1 MLTKNPQQLITY
13 KKIAIYEQSYQ
24 LPVFQNRRLK
34 NFQKTIKERRK
45 LIQEGI
51 RYHYYFG
58 KIVKQ
63 KEKITQQEIF
73 LDTQLLVKDYSF
85 LIDGLETYQDS
96 YYHFLLKLSDNL
108 KALFAQKYQ
117 ELKILDYERIKLEIK
132 NNNNQKIL
140 HQLKLEKQE
149 NFRAIVLLGKTSF
162 LMLEKTKLLVEGVKK
177 LAEDTQKQKQ
187 IVQAIIQELK
197 IYEELNYYQLKSQRV
212 RQEIADLAQ
221 NVINF
226 ETYLQEYFAPF
237 QLLIEEVIKVDEE
250 FYATVGEIKYLVDNI
265 FQPQPDQLEMEDSE
279 IATEF
284 FLNFM
289 VTGYEKEAR
298 LKDAFLS
305 SQWGDRL
312 LNESEWAEQF
322 IPLEQTINKLSS
334 YLGEQLAHQQ
344 QFIPKIIPKKRL
356 EIVVSQSNQQNTQ
369 KSYSPKIAQN
379 NQNSPNILTQ
389 ASADP
394 DYNQLQDLLKNHQWQ
409 MADRQTTK
417 LLLKILGKTYWNEVY
432 PEDIAQFP
440 CSELKKIDQ
449 LWLHYSNGHFG
460 FSIQQTIW
468 SSLGGLVDYET
479 KKKLGDRL
487 GWRKEGQWLNYE
499 QLNFELEPNAPLGH
513 LPVHW
518 LIFEENCCHSSVLL
532 SDSQKSLTCWRVG
545 NWLLWQLHLVLTKV
559 QTCGIIPLSDL

>member
-51 RYHYYFG
+51 RYYYYFG
-58 KIVKQ
+58 KIVKR

-73 LDTQLLVKDYSF
+73 LETQLLVKDYSF
-85 LIDGLETYQDS
+85 LINGLETYQDS

-108 KALFAQKYQ
+108 KALFTQKYQ

-162 LMLEKTKLLVEGVKK
+162 LMLEKTKLLGEGVKK
-177 LAEDTQKQKQ
+177 LAEDTQKQKE

-197 IYEELNYYQLKSQRV
+197 IYEELNHYQLKSQRV

-221 NVINF
+221 NVTKF
-226 ETYLQEYFAPF
+226 ETYLQNYFAPF
-237 QLLIEEVIKVDEE
+237 QLLIEEVIKVDQE

-265 FQPQPDQLEMEDSE
+265 FQTQPDSLEMEDSE
-279 IATEF
+279 IASEF

-289 VTGYEKEAR
+289 VTGYEKETR
-298 LKDAFLS
+298 LKDAFSS
-305 SQWGDRL
+305 SQLGDRL

-322 IPLEQTINKLSS
+322 IPLEQTINKLSN

-344 QFIPKIIPKKRL
+344 QFIPKIIPKKPL
-356 EIVVSQSNQQNTQ
+356 EIVVSQFNQKNTQ
-369 KSYSPKIAQN
+369 KFYPKKNSQN
-379 NQNSPNILTQ
+379 NQNILTQ
-389 ASADP
+389 KSADP
-394 DYNQLQDLLKNHQWQ
+394 DYNQLQNLLKNHQWQ

-417 LLLKILGKTYWNEVY
+417 LLLKILNKAYWNEVY

-518 LIFEENCCHSSVLL
+518 LIFEENLCSPAALV
-532 SDSQKSLTCWRVG
+532 SDERNSLASWRVG

-559 QTCGIIPLSDL
+559 QTCGIIPLSDF

>member
-1 MLTKNPQQLITY
+1 MLTNNSQQLITY
-13 KKIAIYEQSYQ
+13 KKIAIYEQNYQ

-51 RYHYYFG
+51 RYYYYFG
-58 KIVKQ
+58 KIVKR
-63 KEKITQQEIF
+63 KEKVTQQEIF
-73 LDTQLLVKDYSF
+73 LETQLLVKDYSF
-85 LIDGLETYQDS
+85 LINGLETYQDN

-140 HQLKLEKQE
+140 QQLKLEKQE

-162 LMLEKTKLLVEGVKK
+162 LMLEKTKLLGEGVKK

-197 IYEELNYYQLKSQRV
+197 IYEELNHYQLKSQRV

-226 ETYLQEYFAPF
+226 DSYLQNYFAPF
-237 QLLIEEVIKVDEE
+237 QLLIEEVIKVDQE

-265 FQPQPDQLEMEDSE
+265 FQPTPDLLAIEDSE
-279 IATEF
+279 MASEF
-284 FLNFM
+284 LLNFM
-289 VTGYEKEAR
+289 VIGYEKETR
-298 LKDAFLS
+298 LKDAFFNCQLNDS
-305 SQWGDRL
+305 L
-312 LNESEWAEQF
+312 LNDSQGEEPF

-334 YLGEQLAHQQ
+334 YLEEQFVHQQ
-344 QFIPKIIPKKRL
+344 QVIPTKPL
-356 EIVVSQSNQQNTQ
+356 EIVISQSHQKDTQ
-369 KSYSPKIAQN
+369 IPYSSKNSQN
-379 NQNSPNILTQ
+379 NQNPPHILTQ
-389 ASADP
+389 KFVDP
-394 DYNQLQDLLKNHQWQ
+394 DYHQLQNLLKNHQWQ

-417 LLLKILGKTYWNEVY
+417 LLLKILHKAYWNEVY
-432 PEDIAQFP
+432 PEDITQLP
-440 CSELKKIDQ
+440 CVELKKIDQ

-468 SSLGGLVDYET
+468 SSLGGRVDYET

-487 GWRKEGQWLNYE
+487 GWRKEGHWLHYE
-499 QLNFELEPNAPLGH
+499 QLSFELESNTPLGH

-518 LIFEENCCHSSVLL
+518 LIFEENLCSPVTLV
-532 SDSQKSLTCWRVG
+532 SDKQNSLACWRVG

-559 QTCGIIPLSDL
+559 QTCGIIPLSDF

>member
-51 RYHYYFG
+51 RYHYHFG
-58 KIVKQ
+58 KIVKL

-73 LDTQLLVKDYSF
+73 LETQLLVKDYSF

-162 LMLEKTKLLVEGVKK
+162 LMLEKTKLLGEGVKK

-197 IYEELNYYQLKSQRV
+197 IYEELNHYQLKSQRV

-279 IATEF
+279 IAAEF

-298 LKDAFLS
+298 LKDAFLY
-305 SQWGDRL
+305 SQLSDRL
-312 LNESEWAEQF
+312 NNESEWAEQF

-334 YLGEQLAHQQ
+334 YLGEQLADQK
-344 QFIPKIIPKKRL
+344 QFLPTKSL
-356 EIVVSQSNQQNTQ
+356 EIIISQFNPQNTQ
-369 KSYSPKIAQN
+369 KSCSPKIFQD
-379 NQNSPNILTQ
+379 NQNYQNRLTQ
-389 ASADP
+389 ESADP
-394 DYNQLQDLLKNHQWQ
+394 DYKQLQDLLKNHQWQ

-417 LLLKILGKTYWNEVY
+417 LLLKILGKSYWNEVY

-487 GWRKEGQWLNYE
+487 GWRKEGQWLDYE
-499 QLNFELEPNAPLGH
+499 QLNFELEPHAPLGH

-518 LIFEENCCHSSVLL
+518 LIFEENLCQPVASL
-532 SDSQKSLTCWRVG
+532 SDSQKSLACWRVG
-545 NWLLWQLHLVLTKV
+545 HWLLWQLHLVLTKV
-559 QTCGIIPLSDL
+559 QDCGIIPLSDL